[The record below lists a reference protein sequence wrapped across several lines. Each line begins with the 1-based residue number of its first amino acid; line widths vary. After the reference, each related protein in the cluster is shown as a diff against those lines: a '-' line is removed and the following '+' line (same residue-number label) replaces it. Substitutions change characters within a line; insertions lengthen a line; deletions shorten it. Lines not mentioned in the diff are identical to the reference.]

1 MKLTRIEVQN
11 FRCFERASFD
21 LVHPS
26 GDRPLDVVLL
36 VGPNGSG
43 KTAVLRA
50 IARFF
55 TALRERYAGGEF
67 QPGDIRQGEDSAE
80 ISIHLEDTLVDGR
93 RCELGL
99 RGLLLGRAMERS
111 IPVRDPSR
119 WVMLRETVGL
129 PVSPSG
135 EVQVAL
141 PPGFHFLDAT
151 RDDVGHW
158 LAAIDELSG
167 AAGLMA
173 AFGAHRALAV
183 PELSG
188 PRRDGEPTH
197 RCSRSLRPISGNIEP
212 YVSHAI
218 ELAQWIVNLD
228 FRRARAKADRGI
240 DFPLWVALKT
250 GLDRLLAP
258 YAFEGIDDD
267 FRVLFRTP
275 RGVLPLED
283 LSQGF
288 GSVFL
293 IVGELLLRASLAAR
307 RPEDI
312 FEQEMVCLI
321 DEIDAHLHPR
331 WQETVIA
338 GLRSLFPRLQIIA
351 TTHSPFVVSSVD
363 PCNVFR
369 LEEI

>member
-21 LVHPS
+21 LMHPS

-55 TALRERYAGGEF
+55 TALRERYAGGEL
-67 QPGDIRQGEDSAE
+67 QSGDIRQGADCAE
-80 ISIHLEDTLVDGR
+80 ISVHLVDTLADGR
-93 RCELGL
+93 RCEIKT
-99 RGLLLGRAMERS
+99 RGLLLSRATKWLAS
-111 IPVRDPSR
+111 DRDPR
-119 WVMLRETVGL
+119 QRVMLRKLGAYL
-129 PVSPSG
+129 VSAGG
-135 EVQVAL
+135 EVPVEL
-141 PPGFHFLDAT
+141 SPGFHLVEASPTIDE
-151 RDDVGHW
+151 W
-158 LAAIDELSG
+158 LASIDETPG

-183 PELSG
+183 PQLSG
-188 PRRDGEPTH
+188 PRRDDALAH
-197 RCSRSLRPISGNIEP
+197 RCSRSLRPLSGNIEP

-218 ELAQWIVNLD
+218 ELAQWMVNVD

-240 DFPLWVALKT
+240 DFPLWGALKT
-250 GLDRLLAP
+250 GLDHLLAP

-293 IVGELLLRASLAAR
+293 IIGEILLRASLAAR
-307 RPEDI
+307 HPEHI

-351 TTHSPFVVSSVD
+351 TTHSPFVVSSVA

-369 LEEI
+369 LEEV